1 MPYEVEK
8 AKISDATEIQRLIN
22 DLAARGEMLARPLS
36 EIYENI
42 RDYYV
47 VRQDGRVVAC
57 VALHINWEDLAE
69 IKSLAVKE
77 EFQKRGI
84 GEKLVAACLKE
95 AREIGI
101 PSVFCL
107 TYTVPFFQK
116 CGFEIV
122 DKAELPH
129 KVWCECYSCPKFPN
143 CDEQALIHR
152 AERKG

>member
-8 AKISDATEIQRLIN
+8 ARISDATEIQRLIN
-22 DLAARGEMLARPLS
+22 DFAARGQMLARPLS

-47 VRQDGRVVAC
+47 VRQDGRVAAC

-69 IKSLAVKE
+69 IKSLAVKD
-77 EFQKRGI
+77 EFQKKGI
-84 GEKLVAACLKE
+84 GEKLVAACVKE
-95 AREIGI
+95 AQEIGI

-116 CGFEIV
+116 CGFSIV
-122 DKAELPH
+122 DKAQLPH
-129 KVWCECYSCPKFPN
+129 KVWGECYSCPKFPN
-143 CDEQALIHR
+143 CDEQALIYR
-152 AERKG
+152 ASQKG

>member
-8 AKISDATEIQRLIN
+8 AKIGDATEIQHLIN
-22 DLAARGEMLARPLS
+22 DFAGRGEMLARPLS

-47 VRQDGRVVAC
+47 VRQHGSVAAC

-77 EFQKRGI
+77 EFQKQGI
-84 GEKLVAACLKE
+84 GEKLVDACLKE

-101 PSVFCL
+101 QTVFCL
-107 TYTVPFFQK
+107 TYTVAFFQK
-116 CGFEIV
+116 CGFSIV

-129 KVWCECYSCPKFPN
+129 KVWGECYSCPKFPN
-143 CDEQALIHR
+143 CDEQALIYR
-152 AERKG
+152 APGG